1 VKERLTTFALAVGAL
16 ALFYALLFPKP
27 LPDRAEQDLPLST
40 ETRAHGY
47 QALWR
52 WLKGEKIPEK
62 ALHQPYSDLSKSTSR
77 GDVLIVTMPARVP
90 PRREELV
97 DLDEWVAHGNTLL
110 VMAALDDTPPW
121 CLGADPGFLKSLG
134 RMTRLDFEA
143 KPESADKRA
152 GPAVKTEQPGK
163 RVLRALQQVAE
174 PERIV
179 FRSRGSLPLF
189 DGVRSV
195 LALSEY
201 PASHWNGTAI
211 DGSAVLEIAERLPA
225 SDTTAA
231 EPVVWLR
238 RHGEGQILLIGFGS
252 IFDNALIGEEDNA
265 RLFAN
270 IIAWSKDPKGSVIFD
285 DDHQGAVEYYDAQ
298 AFFHDPRLHRTLLWI
313 ILLWFLFVLGWQR
326 LRPAAGDWS
335 LIDITHFIGAT
346 GEFFAS
352 ALTPA
357 AAGARLFENFFNAL
371 RRSLGLREDGRPV
384 WEWLAADARTSAADL
399 AELER
404 LYAKTQAGR
413 RVDLVKLQNLTS
425 RILGI
430 LQ

>member
-1 VKERLTTFALAVGAL
+1 MKERLTTLALAVGAL

-27 LPDRAEQDLPLST
+27 LPDREEQDLPLST

-52 WLKGEKIPEK
+52 WLEAEKIPVK
-62 ALHQPYSDLSKSTSR
+62 TLRQPYSDLSKSTSR
-77 GDVLIVTMPARVP
+77 GDVLIVSMPPRVP
-90 PRREELV
+90 PRREELA
-97 DLDEWVAHGNTLL
+97 DLDEWVARGNTLL
-110 VMAALDDTPPW
+110 IMAALDDTPPW

-134 RMTRLDFEA
+134 RMTRLDFDA
-143 KPESADKRA
+143 KPERADKGA
-152 GPAVKTEQPGK
+152 GGAAKTNSGK
-163 RVLRALQQVAE
+163 RVLRALQQLME
-174 PERIV
+174 PERTV
-179 FRSRGSLPLF
+179 FRARGSEPLF
-189 DGVRSV
+189 DGVHSV
-195 LALSEY
+195 LALSEF
-201 PASHWNGTAI
+201 PASRWNGTAT
-211 DGSAVLEIAERLPA
+211 DQSAVLEIAERPPTPDA
-225 SDTTAA
+225 TAA
-231 EPVVWLR
+231 ETVAWLR
-238 RHGEGQILLIGFGS
+238 RQGDGQVLLIGFAS
-252 IFDNALIGEEDNA
+252 IFDNELIGEEDNA

-270 IIAWSKDPKGSVIFD
+270 IIAWSRDPKGSVIFD
-285 DDHQGAVEYYDAQ
+285 DDHQGAVEYYDAK

-313 ILLWFLFVLGWQR
+313 IVLWFLFVLGWQR
-326 LRPAAGDWS
+326 LRPAAGEGS

-371 RRSLGLREDGRPV
+371 RRRLGLREDGRPV

-404 LYAKTQAGR
+404 LYAKTQAGQ

-425 RILGI
+425 GILGI

>member
-27 LPDRAEQDLPLST
+27 LPDREEQDLPLST

-52 WLKGEKIPEK
+52 WLKAEKIPET

-77 GDVLIVTMPARVP
+77 GDVLIVTMPPRVP
-90 PRREELV
+90 PRREELA
-97 DLDEWVAHGNTLL
+97 DLDEWVARGNTLL
-110 VMAALDDTPPW
+110 LMAALDDTPPW

-134 RMTRLDFEA
+134 RMTRLDFDA
-143 KPESADKRA
+143 KPDRVDKGAGRA
-152 GPAVKTEQPGK
+152 AQPEQRGK
-163 RVLRALQQVAE
+163 RVLRALQRVME
-174 PERIV
+174 PERSV
-179 FRSRGSLPLF
+179 LRARGSEPLF
-189 DGVRSV
+189 DGVHSV
-195 LALSEY
+195 LALSEL

-211 DGSAVLEIAERLPA
+211 DQSAVLEIAERVSA
-225 SDTTAA
+225 ADATAA
-231 EPVVWLR
+231 EPVAWLR
-238 RHGEGQILLIGFGS
+238 RNGDGQILLIGFAS
-252 IFDNALIGEEDNA
+252 IFDNALIGKQDNA

-270 IIAWSKDPKGSVIFD
+270 IIAWSRDPQGSVIFD
-285 DDHQGAVEYYDAQ
+285 DDHQGAVEYYDAK

-313 ILLWFLFVLGWQR
+313 IVLWFLFVLGWQR
-326 LRPAAGDWS
+326 LRPDAGEWN

-357 AAGARLFENFFNAL
+357 AAGSRLFENFFNAL